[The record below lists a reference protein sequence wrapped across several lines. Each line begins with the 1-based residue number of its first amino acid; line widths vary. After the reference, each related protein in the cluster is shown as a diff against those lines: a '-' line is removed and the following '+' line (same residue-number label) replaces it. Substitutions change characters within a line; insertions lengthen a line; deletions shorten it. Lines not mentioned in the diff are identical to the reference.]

1 MDSRKKAC
9 PNELCKTYKNKKFNS
24 KINYCPECGT
34 KLIYV
39 CKTHKCYKPLD
50 ETQPEHEYCR
60 ECEANRQDRRD
71 KAVALAKKGGGAV
84 AAAVVVP
91 ALQVVDKK
99 GGALAKEVAGKGMDV
114 VINVVKK
121 KIQ

>member
-24 KINYCPECGT
+24 KINFCPECGT

-50 ETQPEHEYCR
+50 ETQLGHEYCR
-60 ECEANRQDRRD
+60 ECEANRQDRHD
-71 KAVALAKKGGGAV
+71 KAVALAKKGGAV
-84 AAAVVVP
+84 ASVVVVP
-91 ALQVVDKK
+91 ALQVVNKK
-99 GGALAKEVAGKGMDV
+99 GGALVKEVAGKGMDV

>member
-1 MDSRKKAC
+1 M
-9 PNELCKTYKNKKFNS
+9 
-24 KINYCPECGT
+24 
-34 KLIYV
+34 
-39 CKTHKCYKPLD
+39 
-50 ETQPEHEYCR
+50 R

-99 GGALAKEVAGKGMDV
+99 GGALAKEVAGKGMDG

>member
-9 PNELCKTYKNKKFNS
+9 PNEQCKTYKNKKFNS

-60 ECEANRQDRRD
+60 ECEANRQDRHD
-71 KAVALAKKGGGAV
+71 KVVSLAKKGGKAF

-91 ALQVVDKK
+91 AAKVAEKK
-99 GGALAKEVAGKGMDV
+99 GGLLAKEVAGKGMDV

-121 KIQ
+121 KI

>member
-24 KINYCPECGT
+24 KINYCSECGT

-50 ETQPEHEYCR
+50 ETQPGHEYCR

-121 KIQ
+121 KI